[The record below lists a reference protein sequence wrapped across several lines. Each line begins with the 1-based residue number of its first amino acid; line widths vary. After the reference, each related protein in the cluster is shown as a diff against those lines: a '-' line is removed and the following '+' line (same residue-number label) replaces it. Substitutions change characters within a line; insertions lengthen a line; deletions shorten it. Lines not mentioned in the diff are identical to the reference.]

1 MTSLIVH
8 GGVLQIHSNT
18 DLNYK
23 FVPSL
28 TSQTRQYERLRLR
41 MEVLQREDEEQKCS
55 QNQEQKCSNTDI
67 TESFKHMID

>member
-8 GGVLQIHSNT
+8 GGMLQIHSNT

-28 TSQTRQYERLRLR
+28 TSQTRQYERLQLR
-41 MEVLQREDEEQKCS
+41 MEVLQREDEARTKMF
-55 QNQEQKCSNTDI
+55 
-67 TESFKHMID
+67 TEPRTEMFKY